1 MTLDQYFRGMAV
13 EEDTVPTADSLV
25 GPRLDE

>member
-1 MTLDQYFRGMAV
+1 MTLDQYLRGMDV

-25 GPRLDE
+25 GPYLD